1 MPIDMNRVVVDE
13 IFHDFIIT
21 VNLDHDLDS
30 LTEDAYVLKYN
41 YPSQSISNIGGWQSP
56 VFGPQC
62 PTEILNTIPQSL
74 SNLQK
79 DCWELCNSITNGKF
93 QKKLRKDHSGWW
105 VNINEKHHYNAI
117 HHHGRTDLIAVA
129 FIKTPPNSGKM
140 IVARNDGATYS
151 QLYDDFQYSVPSE
164 AGKLY
169 ILPGH
174 VWHYVEESFSE
185 EDRISVA
192 FNYYISPQTRMT

>member
-21 VNLDHDLDS
+21 VNLDHDMDS

-62 PTEILNTIPQSL
+62 STEILNTIPQSI

-79 DCWELCNSITNGKF
+79 DCWELCNSITTGKF

-140 IVARNDGATYS
+140 IVARNDGSTYS

-174 VWHYVEESFSE
+174 VWHYVAESFSD
-185 EDRISVA
+185 EDRISVS
-192 FNYYISPQTRMT
+192 FNYYISV

>member
-1 MPIDMNRVVVDE
+1 MNRVVVDE

-30 LTEDAYVLKYN
+30 ITKDAYVLKYN

-62 PTEILNTIPQSL
+62 PTEILNKIPQSI

-79 DCWELCNSITNGKF
+79 DCWELCNSITTGKF

-140 IVARNDGATYS
+140 IVARNDGSTYS

-174 VWHYVEESFSE
+174 VWHYVAESFSD
-185 EDRISVA
+185 EDRISVS

>member
-30 LTEDAYVLKYN
+30 ITKDAYVLKYN

-62 PTEILNTIPQSL
+62 PTEILNKIPQSI

-79 DCWELCNSITNGKF
+79 DCWELCNSITTGKF
-93 QKKLRKDHSGWW
+93 QKELRKDHSGWW

-140 IVARNDGATYS
+140 IVARNDGSTYS

-174 VWHYVEESFSE
+174 VWHYVAESYSD
-185 EDRISVA
+185 EDRISIS
-192 FNYYISPQTRMT
+192 FNYYIRTQTRV

>member
-30 LTEDAYVLKYN
+30 ITEDAYALKYN

-62 PTEILNTIPQSL
+62 PTEILNTIPQSI

-79 DCWELCNSITNGKF
+79 DCWELCNSITTGKF
-93 QKKLRKDHSGWW
+93 QKELRKDHSGWW

-140 IVARNDGATYS
+140 IVARNDGSTYS

-174 VWHYVEESFSE
+174 VWHYVAESYSD
-185 EDRISVA
+185 EDRISIS
-192 FNYYISPQTRMT
+192 FNYYIRPQAPLK

>member
-1 MPIDMNRVVVDE
+1 MNRVVVDE

-30 LTEDAYVLKYN
+30 LTEDAYALKYN

-62 PTEILNTIPQSL
+62 PTEILNTIPQSI

-79 DCWELCNSITNGKF
+79 DCWELCNSITTGKF
-93 QKKLRKDHSGWW
+93 QKELRKDHSGWW

-140 IVARNDGATYS
+140 IVARNDGSTYS

-174 VWHYVEESFSE
+174 VWHYVAESYSD
-185 EDRISVA
+185 EDRISVS
-192 FNYYISPQTRMT
+192 FNYYIRPQTRV

>member
-1 MPIDMNRVVVDE
+1 MNRVVVDE

-30 LTEDAYVLKYN
+30 ITKDAYVLKYN

-62 PTEILNTIPQSL
+62 PTEILNKIPQSI

-79 DCWELCNSITNGKF
+79 DCWELCNSITTGKF
-93 QKKLRKDHSGWW
+93 QKELRKDHSGWW

-140 IVARNDGATYS
+140 IVARNDGSTYS

-174 VWHYVEESFSE
+174 VWHYVAESYSD
-185 EDRISVA
+185 EDRISIS
-192 FNYYISPQTRMT
+192 FNYYIRTQTRV

>member
-30 LTEDAYVLKYN
+30 ITEDAYALKYN

-62 PTEILNTIPQSL
+62 PTEILNTIPQSI

-79 DCWELCNSITNGKF
+79 DCWELCNSITTGKF
-93 QKKLRKDHSGWW
+93 QKELRKDHNGWW

-140 IVARNDGATYS
+140 IVARNDGSTYS

-174 VWHYVEESFSE
+174 VWHYVAESYSD
-185 EDRISVA
+185 EDRISIS
-192 FNYYISPQTRMT
+192 FNYYIRPQAPLK

>member
-1 MPIDMNRVVVDE
+1 M
-13 IFHDFIIT
+13 
-21 VNLDHDLDS
+21 
-30 LTEDAYVLKYN
+30 
-41 YPSQSISNIGGWQSP
+41 
-56 VFGPQC
+56 
-62 PTEILNTIPQSL
+62 
-74 SNLQK
+74 
-79 DCWELCNSITNGKF
+79 
-93 QKKLRKDHSGWW
+93 
-105 VNINEKHHYNAI
+105 NINEKHHYNAI

-140 IVARNDGATYS
+140 IVARNDGSTYS

>member
-30 LTEDAYVLKYN
+30 LTEDAYALKYN

-62 PTEILNTIPQSL
+62 PTEILNTIPQSI

-79 DCWELCNSITNGKF
+79 DCWELCNSITTGKF
-93 QKKLRKDHSGWW
+93 QKELRKDHNGWW

-140 IVARNDGATYS
+140 IVARNDGSTYS

-174 VWHYVEESFSE
+174 VWHYVAESYSD
-185 EDRISVA
+185 EDRISIS
-192 FNYYISPQTRMT
+192 FNYYIRPQAPLK

>member
-1 MPIDMNRVVVDE
+1 MNRVVVDE

-30 LTEDAYVLKYN
+30 ITKDAYVLKYN

-62 PTEILNTIPQSL
+62 PTEILNTIPQSI

-79 DCWELCNSITNGKF
+79 DCWELCNSITTGKF

-140 IVARNDGATYS
+140 IVARNDGSTYS

-174 VWHYVEESFSE
+174 VWHYVAESFSD
-185 EDRISVA
+185 EDRISVS